1 MSEERIHELTQLRQ
15 QMAAIQARLAD
26 LSTPEEIEQ
35 MLQPKRQREAAL
47 VASLEGDGIVV
58 QGDNNIAL
66 AQRAAHLRD
75 NQGILTTGDGNI
87 IIIADQVAADF
98 WRQFRGQRPD
108 LQQAT
113 SQYLA
118 YLVRQYR
125 YLAFKGMGVSDR
137 VPLRLPL
144 MEMYVPLKARI
155 EMPEGETWGHQ
166 LRLAGRA
173 LSAEE
178 MAAAGNRFSQPQ
190 PLVELLQHNAGL
202 IILGDPG
209 AGKTTFLKYLALRLA
224 AGEGDALGVGP
235 RLPVLLPLS
244 AYAEALARRDVP
256 LHRFMADYYE
266 QLGVEL
272 PLGPMLDEALARGG
286 VLLMLDGL
294 DEVKEASRRQVVM
307 SRLEQFFTFQSARGN
322 KFLLTSRIVGYKE
335 VRPSTDGLAECTLVD
350 FEDEEIEQFVGKW
363 TQAIERQAQGE
374 ANPVAVQA
382 AQQEQEELLR
392 SIRHNAGV
400 RRLAAN
406 PLLLTI
412 LALMKRQGIL
422 LPERRVELYQ
432 KYVETLLK
440 QWNLARGLGRPSDR
454 ELDVVE
460 TVRTLAPLALWMHET
475 SPGVGLVKREAL
487 RRELERLY
495 EQRGFSD
502 SAGMARQ
509 LLSDAREHA
518 GLLLERGAGMYG
530 FIHLTF
536 QEYLAAVALGQKG
549 QQEMTPVVEALA
561 KHVGDD
567 NWHEVTLLTIGYLGL
582 IQQRD
587 EAATSVLTELM
598 ALAPGEP
605 GEAVILAGEAV
616 ADVGDGGVTP
626 AGKSQ
631 VIEQLLSTMQ
641 AVDRVKPRR
650 RAQAGAV
657 LAHVGDPRREVMD
670 VDVMPFC
677 LIPGGDFWMGNVKDK
692 VAPIHRQTCLSYDY
706 WLAQYPV
713 TYSQY
718 QVFMDEG
725 GYANPAYW
733 AEAIAAEVWQEG
745 KVDAWLEKGKTKPSS
760 EGEKNQPVR
769 GLTWYEA
776 LALAR
781 WLDERWQGRGWLPPG
796 LHVSLPTEAE
806 WEKAGRGGLLV
817 PSQAIVHS
825 VVNGR
830 LRQFSQNLQ
839 PTSLIEN
846 PLAQRAFPWGDD
858 EEANRA
864 NIKTSGIEAIS
875 SVGCFPQGA
884 SPYGCEEMS
893 GNVWEWC
900 RSRYAGYPYQ
910 ADYRRERWARGR
922 GDRTVLRGGV
932 YYDDANASRVGARYG
947 YVPGNDLW
955 YLGVRFVLSP
965 FSSPSGL

>member
-1 MSEERIHELTQLRQ
+1 MSEARIHELTQLRQ
-15 QMAAIQARLAD
+15 QIAAIQSRLAD

-98 WRQFRGQRPD
+98 WRQFRGHPPD

-144 MEMYVPLKARI
+144 IEMYVPLKARI

-166 LRLAGRA
+166 LRLAGRS
-173 LSAEE
+173 LSEEE
-178 MAAAGNRFSQPQ
+178 MVAAGYRFSQPQ
-190 PLVELLQHNAGL
+190 PLVKLLQHNDGL

-224 AGEGDALGVGP
+224 AGEGDELGVGP

-256 LHRFMADYYE
+256 LHKFMADYYE

-286 VLLMLDGL
+286 ALLMLDGL
-294 DEVKEASRRQVVM
+294 DEVKETSRRQLVM
-307 SRLEQFFTFQSARGN
+307 TRLEQFFTFQSAQGN

-335 VRPSTDGLAECTLVD
+335 VRPSTEGLAECTLVD
-350 FEDEEIEQFVGKW
+350 FEDEEIEQFVAKW

-382 AQQEQEELLR
+382 AQQEQDELLR
-392 SIRHNAGV
+392 SIRHNPGV
-400 RRLAAN
+400 RRLASN

-495 EQRGFSD
+495 EQKGFSD
-502 SAGMARQ
+502 PAGMARQ
-509 LLSDAREHA
+509 LLRDAREHA

-549 QQEMTPVVEALA
+549 QQEMAPVVEALA
-561 KHVGDD
+561 SHVGDD

-598 ALAPGEP
+598 GLAPGEP

-616 ADVGDGGVTP
+616 ADVGEGGVTP
-626 AGKSQ
+626 AGKNQ
-631 VIEQLLSTMQ
+631 VVEQLLATMQ
-641 AVDRVKPRR
+641 AVDRVKPRH

-657 LAHVGDPRREVMD
+657 LAHVGDPRREVMA
-670 VDVMPFC
+670 VDAMPFC
-677 LIPGGDFWMGNVKDK
+677 LVPGGDFWMGEGKEQ
-692 VAPIHRQTCLSYDY
+692 HRQSCLSYDY

-718 QVFMDEG
+718 QVFMNAG

-733 AEAIAAEVWQEG
+733 AEAREAGVWQDG
-745 KVDAWLEKGKTKPSS
+745 KVNAFLEKGKTGPSN

-769 GLTWYEA
+769 RLTWYEA
-776 LALAR
+776 LAVAR
-781 WLDERWQGRGWLPPG
+781 WLDERWQGHGWLPAG

-806 WEKAGRGGLLV
+806 WEKAGRGGLVIPRQPIRGSVIEGRLLSSVPTPLASVLV
-817 PSQAIVHS
+817 PNSAPKRHY
-825 VVNGR
+825 
-830 LRQFSQNLQ
+830 
-839 PTSLIEN
+839 
-846 PLAQRAFPWGDD
+846 PWGDG
-858 EEANRA
+858 EAENRA
-864 NIKTSGIEAIS
+864 NIKTSEIGDIS

-893 GNVWEWC
+893 GNVWEWG
-900 RSRYAGYPYQ
+900 RSRYAGYPYIP
-910 ADYRRERWARGR
+910 DDKRERWARGR
-922 GDRTVLRGGV
+922 DDGTVLRGGAY
-932 YYDDANASRVGARYG
+932 YYDANYSRVGARYRSS
-947 YVPGNDLW
+947 PGLDFRRD
-955 YLGVRFVLSP
+955 GVRLVLSP